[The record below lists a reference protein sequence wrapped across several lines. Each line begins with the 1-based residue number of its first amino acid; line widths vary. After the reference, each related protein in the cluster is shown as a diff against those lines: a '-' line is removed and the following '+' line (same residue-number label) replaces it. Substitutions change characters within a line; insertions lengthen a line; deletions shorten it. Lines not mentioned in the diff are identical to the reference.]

1 MYYFCFELEIV
12 GGGTAGLTIA
22 AGLKEK
28 NVLIIEAGADFQ
40 SSSAPIS
47 STLGRVIHNIPVV
60 TPLLQF
66 QELFDWQYKTQP
78 QKYACKSLTNNISH
92 WPTGKGV
99 GGTQLINNMI
109 YERGHEDDYRNWF
122 GTINDVYNFTKDI
135 LPYFR

>member
-1 MYYFCFELEIV
+1 MKILV

-22 AGLKEK
+22 AGLKEE

-47 STLGRVIHNIPVV
+47 SSIARIVHNIPIL

-66 QELFDWQYKTQP
+66 QELFDWQFKTQP
-78 QKYACKSLTNNISH
+78 QKYACKSLTHNVSH
-92 WPTGKGV
+92 WPTGKGF

-109 YERGHEDDYRNWF
+109 YERGHEDDYRHWF
-122 GTINDVYNFTKDI
+122 DTTIDKYNFTKDI